1 MKEENSSHYKRS
13 VFISAGESSGDM
25 HASSL
30 MKELKDRSPGTDIT
44 FNGLGGDM
52 MISKGLNALY
62 HTKDLATVGF
72 ADVIKKYS
80 FFKKALKDSAAFIK
94 QHNPDAV
101 ILVDYPGFNLRLAQ
115 EIRKFYTKKII
126 YYISPQLWAWHE
138 KRVFKVK
145 KYIDLMLVVFP
156 FEVDFY
162 NKYGVKA
169 EFTGH
174 PLISRIKEFTLHNP
188 KKVKEFTEKKVITIL
203 PGSRKDEVK
212 HHLPVLIEAIK
223 LIKAKIDV
231 DVNISIA
238 PGMDKHFDEF
248 KDRLKGYNLTKEK
261 PYTLILNSDAVMT
274 KAGTSTMECTLL
286 GTPYLIFYKTFPL
299 NYYLL
304 KPIVKVDKLGIANLL
319 LGKDA
324 IKEFVQNEFTADK
337 IASELLR
344 ILEDDKYKEKITNAL
359 KEVWEILGSKE
370 ASVNAAKLIKQTA
383 GI

>member
-1 MKEENSSHYKRS
+1 MKEENSSRDKRS

-30 MKELKDRSPGTDIT
+30 MKELRIQSPGSDIL
-44 FNGLGGDM
+44 FSGLGGDR
-52 MISKGLNALY
+52 MITEGFNAIY

-72 ADVIKKYS
+72 AGVIRKYS
-80 FFKKALKDSAAFIK
+80 FFKRALKESAEFIR
-94 QHNPDAV
+94 QNLPDTV
-101 ILVDYPGFNLRLAQ
+101 ILVDYPGFNLRLAE
-115 EIRKFYTKKII
+115 EIRKFYSGKII

-162 NKYGVKA
+162 AKYGVKA

-174 PLISRIKEFTLHNP
+174 PLISRIREFIKHNP
-188 KKVKEFTEKKVITIL
+188 KIERRSSKKVVTVL

-212 HHLPVLIEAIK
+212 HHLPVLLDAIK
-223 LIKAKIDV
+223 AIRSKIDIE
-231 DVNISIA
+231 VNISIA
-238 PGMDKHFDEF
+238 PGMKKHFDDFTEQ
-248 KDRLKGYNLTKEK
+248 LTGYNLTEDKT
-261 PYTLILNSDAVMT
+261 YDLILNSDAVMT

-286 GTPYLIFYKTFPL
+286 GTPYLIFYRTFPL

-319 LGKDA
+319 LGKEA
-324 IKEFVQNEFTADK
+324 VREFVQNDFTASN
-337 IASELLR
+337 IASEMLKL
-344 ILEDDKYKEKITNAL
+344 LEDDSYSQRMKTEL
-359 KEVWEILGSKE
+359 KKVWDILGSKE
-370 ASVNAAKLIKQTA
+370 ASVNAAEMIKLTA

>member
-1 MKEENSSHYKRS
+1 MKEENSSQNKRS

-30 MKELKDRSPGTDIT
+30 MKELKLQSPNTKIVFG
-44 FNGLGGDM
+44 GLGGDL
-52 MISKGLNALY
+52 MITEGLNALY

-80 FFKKALKDSAAFIK
+80 FFKKALKDSAEFIK
-94 QHNPDAV
+94 QNNPDV
-101 ILVDYPGFNLRLAQ
+101 IILVDYPGFNLRLAE

-162 NKYGVKA
+162 NNYGVKA
-169 EFTGH
+169 EFIGH
-174 PLISRIKEFTLHNP
+174 PLVSRIR
-188 KKVKEFTEKKVITIL
+188 EFTEQNLKKTRASSDRKIITIL
-203 PGSRKDEVK
+203 PGSRKDEIK
-212 HHLPVLIEAIK
+212 HHVPVLLEAIK

-231 DVNISIA
+231 EVNISIA
-238 PGMDKHFDEF
+238 PGMKKHFAEF
-248 KDRLKGYNLTKEK
+248 MDQLSGYNLTEDK
-261 PYTLILNSDAVMT
+261 PYDLIFNSDAVMT

-319 LGKDA
+319 LGRDA
-324 IKEFVQNEFTADK
+324 IKEFVQNDFTSEN
-337 IASELLR
+337 IAAELLR
-344 ILEDDKYKEKITNAL
+344 ILNDNDYRNRIISDL

-370 ASVNAAKLIKQTA
+370 ASINAARLIKQTA

>member
-1 MKEENSSHYKRS
+1 MREANSSRLKRS

-30 MKELKDRSPGTDIT
+30 MKELKLQSPGTEIN
-44 FNGLGGDM
+44 FSGMGGDL
-52 MISKGLNALY
+52 MISEGLNALY

-80 FFKKALKDSAAFIK
+80 FFKKALRDAADHIK
-94 QHNPDAV
+94 QNNPDTV
-101 ILVDYPGFNLRLAQ
+101 ILIDYPGFNLRLAE
-115 EIRKFYTKKII
+115 EIRKFYKKKII

-145 KYIDLMLVVFP
+145 KFIDLMLVVFP

-162 NKYGVKA
+162 SKYGVKA

-174 PLISRIKEFTLHNP
+174 PLISRIIDFIKQNP
-188 KKVKEFTEKKVITIL
+188 KTKHSSSKKVITVL

-212 HHLPVLIEAIK
+212 HHMPVLLDALR

-231 DVNISIA
+231 EVNISIA
-238 PGMDKHFDEF
+238 PGMKKYFDEF
-248 KDRLKGYNLTKEK
+248 KEQLAGYNLSEDK
-261 PYTLILNSDAVMT
+261 PYSLILNSDAVMT

-286 GTPYLIFYKTFPL
+286 GTPYLIFYRTFPL

-319 LGKDA
+319 LGREA
-324 IKEFVQNEFTADK
+324 VKEFIQNEFTAENIAAELSK
-337 IASELLR
+337 ILTDNEYR
-344 ILEDDKYKEKITNAL
+344 KKIKTDLE
-359 KEVWEILGSKE
+359 EVWKILGSKE

-383 GI
+383 EL

>member
-1 MKEENSSHYKRS
+1 MREANSSRLKRS

-30 MKELKDRSPGTDIT
+30 MKELKLQSPGTEIN
-44 FNGLGGDM
+44 FSGMGGDL
-52 MISKGLNALY
+52 MISEGLIALY

-80 FFKKALKDSAAFIK
+80 FFKKALRDAADHVK
-94 QHNPDAV
+94 QNNPDTV
-101 ILVDYPGFNLRLAQ
+101 ILIDYPGFNLRLAE
-115 EIRKFYTKKII
+115 EIRKFYKKKII

-145 KYIDLMLVVFP
+145 KFIDLMLVVFP

-162 NKYGVKA
+162 SKYGVKA

-174 PLISRIKEFTLHNP
+174 PLISRIMDFIKQNP
-188 KKVKEFTEKKVITIL
+188 KTKHSSKKKVITVL

-212 HHLPVLIEAIK
+212 HHMPVLLDALR

-231 DVNISIA
+231 EVNISIA
-238 PGMDKHFDEF
+238 PGMKKYFDEF
-248 KDRLKGYNLTKEK
+248 KEQLAGYNLSEDK
-261 PYTLILNSDAVMT
+261 PYSLILNSDAVMT

-286 GTPYLIFYKTFPL
+286 GTPYLIFYRTFPL

-319 LGKDA
+319 LGREA
-324 IKEFVQNEFTADK
+324 VKEFIQNEFTAENIAAELSK
-337 IASELLR
+337 ILTDNEYR
-344 ILEDDKYKEKITNAL
+344 KKIKTDLE
-359 KEVWEILGSKE
+359 EVWKILGSKE

-383 GI
+383 EL

>member
-1 MKEENSSHYKRS
+1 MKEENSSQNKRS

-25 HASSL
+25 HASSV
-30 MKELKDRSPGTDIT
+30 MNELKVQSPGTTIA

-52 MISKGLNALY
+52 MIAEGLNALY
-62 HTKDLATVGF
+62 HTKDLSTVGF

-80 FFKKALKDSAAFIK
+80 FFKKALKNSEDYIK
-94 QHNPDAV
+94 QNNPDVV
-101 ILVDYPGFNLRLAQ
+101 ILVDYPGFNLRLAE

-162 NKYGVKA
+162 NKYGVNA

-174 PLISRIKEFTLHNP
+174 PLISRIREFIEQNP
-188 KKVKEFTEKKVITIL
+188 KKVKDKQKKKVITIL
-203 PGSRKDEVK
+203 PGSRRDEVK
-212 HHLPVLIEAIK
+212 HHVPVLIESIN
-223 LIKAKIDV
+223 LIKSKLDV
-231 DVNISIA
+231 EVNISIA
-238 PGMDKHFDEF
+238 PGMKKHFDEF
-248 KDRLKGYNLTKEK
+248 KEQLTGYNLTEDK
-261 PYTLILNSDAVMT
+261 PYNLILNSDAVMT

-304 KPIVKVDKLGIANLL
+304 KPVVKVNKLGIANLL
-319 LGKDA
+319 LGKDV
-324 IKEFVQNEFTADK
+324 IKEFIQNDFTAEK
-337 IASELLR
+337 IASELIK
-344 ILEDDKYKEKITNAL
+344 ILENDKYKEKITYDL
-359 KEVWEILGSKE
+359 QEVWKILGSKE
-370 ASVNAAKLIKQTA
+370 ASVNAAKLIKQAA

>member
-1 MKEENSSHYKRS
+1 MKEENSSRDKRS

-30 MKELKDRSPGTDIT
+30 MKELRIQSPGSDIL
-44 FNGLGGDM
+44 FSGLGGDR
-52 MISKGLNALY
+52 MITEGFNAIY

-72 ADVIKKYS
+72 AGVIRKYS
-80 FFKKALKDSAAFIK
+80 FFKRALKESAEFIR
-94 QHNPDAV
+94 QNLPDTV
-101 ILVDYPGFNLRLAQ
+101 ILVDYPGFNLRLAE
-115 EIRKFYTKKII
+115 EIRKFYSGKII

-162 NKYGVKA
+162 AKYGVKA

-174 PLISRIKEFTLHNP
+174 PLISRIREFIKHNP
-188 KKVKEFTEKKVITIL
+188 KIERRSSKKVVTVL

-212 HHLPVLIEAIK
+212 HHLPVLLDAIK
-223 LIKAKIDV
+223 TIRSKIDIE
-231 DVNISIA
+231 VNISIA
-238 PGMDKHFDEF
+238 PGMKKHFDDFTEQ
-248 KDRLKGYNLTKEK
+248 LTGYNLTEDKT
-261 PYTLILNSDAVMT
+261 YDLILNSDAVMT

-286 GTPYLIFYKTFPL
+286 GTPYLIFYRTFPL

-319 LGKDA
+319 LGKEA
-324 IKEFVQNEFTADK
+324 VREFVQNDFTASN
-337 IASELLR
+337 IASEMLKL
-344 ILEDDKYKEKITNAL
+344 LEDDSYSQRMKTEL
-359 KEVWEILGSKE
+359 KKVWDILGSKE
-370 ASVNAAKLIKQTA
+370 ASVNAAEMIKLTA

>member
-1 MKEENSSHYKRS
+1 MKAGNSSPHKRS

-30 MKELKDRSPGTDIT
+30 MKELKLQSPGTEIDFSGT
-44 FNGLGGDM
+44 GGDN
-52 MISKGLNALY
+52 MIAEGLNALY

-80 FFKKALKDSAAFIK
+80 FFKKALRDTAEFIK
-94 QHNPDAV
+94 LNDPDTV
-101 ILVDYPGFNLRLAQ
+101 ILVDYPGFNLRLAE

-174 PLISRIKEFTLHNP
+174 PLISRIREFIEHNP
-188 KKVKEFTEKKVITIL
+188 KIKRSSSKKVITVL

-212 HHLPVLIEAIK
+212 HHLPVLLDAIR
-223 LIKAKIDV
+223 LIKARIDV

-238 PGMDKHFDEF
+238 PGMKKHFDEY
-248 KDRLKGYNLTKEK
+248 KEQLTGCNLTEDK
-261 PYTLILNSDAVMT
+261 PYNLILNSDAVMT

-286 GTPYLIFYKTFPL
+286 GTPYLIFYRTFPL

-319 LGKDA
+319 LGKEA
-324 IKEFVQNEFTADK
+324 VREFIQSDLTAEN
-337 IASELLR
+337 IAEELLKILSDNEYRNR
-344 ILEDDKYKEKITNAL
+344 IKTDLD
-359 KEVWEILGSKE
+359 EVWKILGSKE
-370 ASVNAAKLIKQTA
+370 ASVNAAKLIKLTA

>member
-1 MKEENSSHYKRS
+1 MKEENSSQNKRS

-25 HASSL
+25 HASSV
-30 MKELKDRSPGTDIT
+30 MKELNIQSTGTTIA

-52 MISKGLNALY
+52 MIAEGLNALY
-62 HTKDLATVGF
+62 HTRDLATVGF

-80 FFKKALKDSAAFIK
+80 FFKKALKYSADYIK
-94 QHNPDAV
+94 QNNPDVV
-101 ILVDYPGFNLRLAQ
+101 ILVDYPGFNLRLAE

-162 NKYGVKA
+162 NEYGVKA

-174 PLISRIKEFTLHNP
+174 PLISRIKEFIELNP
-188 KKVKEFTEKKVITIL
+188 KTKRSSERKVITIL

-212 HHLPVLIEAIK
+212 HHLPVLLDAIR
-223 LIKAKIDV
+223 LIKARIDV

-238 PGMDKHFDEF
+238 PGMKKHFDEYL
-248 KDRLKGYNLTKEK
+248 DQLTGYNMTEDK
-261 PYTLILNSDAVMT
+261 PYNLILNSDAVMT

-286 GTPYLIFYKTFPL
+286 GTPYLIFYKTFLL

-319 LGKDA
+319 LGKEA
-324 IKEFVQNEFTADK
+324 VREFIQSDLTAEN
-337 IASELLR
+337 IAEELLKILSDNEYRNR
-344 ILEDDKYKEKITNAL
+344 IKTDLD
-359 KEVWEILGSKE
+359 EVWKILGSKE
-370 ASVNAAKLIKQTA
+370 ASVNAAKLIKLTA

>member
-1 MKEENSSHYKRS
+1 MKEENSSHNKRS

-30 MKELKDRSPGTDIT
+30 MKELKSQSPGTTIA
-44 FNGLGGDM
+44 FCGLGGDL
-52 MISKGLNALY
+52 MITEGLNALY

-80 FFKKALKDSAAFIK
+80 FFKKALKDSADFIK
-94 QHNPDAV
+94 QNNPDVV
-101 ILVDYPGFNLRLAQ
+101 ILVDYPGFNLRLAE

-138 KRVFKVK
+138 KRVSKVK

-162 NKYGVKA
+162 NKYDIKA
-169 EFTGH
+169 EFIGH
-174 PLISRIKEFTLHNP
+174 PLVSRIREFIEHNP
-188 KKVKEFTEKKVITIL
+188 KRVRASSDRKIITIL

-212 HHLPVLIEAIK
+212 HHLPVLLEAIK

-238 PGMDKHFDEF
+238 PGMKKYFDEF
-248 KDRLKGYNLTKEK
+248 TDQLSGYNFTEDK
-261 PYTLILNSDAVMT
+261 PYNLILNSDAVMT

-319 LGKDA
+319 LGRDA
-324 IKEFVQNEFTADK
+324 IKEFVQNDFTSEN
-337 IASELLR
+337 IAAELLMILNDTDYRNR
-344 ILEDDKYKEKITNAL
+344 IIKDL
-359 KEVWEILGSKE
+359 KEVWQILGSKE
-370 ASVNAAKLIKQTA
+370 ASINAARLIKQTA